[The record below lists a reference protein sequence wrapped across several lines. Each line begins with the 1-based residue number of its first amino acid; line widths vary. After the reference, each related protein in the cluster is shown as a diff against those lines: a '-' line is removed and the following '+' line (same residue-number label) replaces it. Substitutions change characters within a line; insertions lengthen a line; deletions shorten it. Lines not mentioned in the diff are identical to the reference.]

1 MVSRPAAVDAWP
13 VEMLAGVECLI
24 ARGVSTMR
32 IAHESGFAPATVRA
46 YRDWF
51 ADNGL
56 LWPGPREMA
65 IALVLACRGHH
76 EDPETILLTPGTS
89 RGRAVAYWALH
100 RRYPGVPGVRLA
112 KLLGCKPF
120 GQTTDRYVEG
130 FAARYSQ
137 ERPNDQWWSPDVA
150 AMVERSISQRPPFG
164 PIPSW
169 FRRRELD
176 QRNITQKGEPVE
188 SRDIAP
194 APTPP
199 VVQPDLPVQPAAAPV
214 VVEPAR
220 VEEKPMSKAAAARVT
235 RADDDVD
242 DDAALPPPASVLRTL
257 GGHAAFGIVGTFDPA
272 ELTGCARA
280 VASIRHGQ
288 CRWPLGEVGSDDF
301 RFCCDPV
308 RSDASPYCATHAAAA
323 KGSPGTWKR
332 AWR

>member
-13 VEMLAGVECLI
+13 VEMLAGIECLI

-32 IAHESGFAPATVRA
+32 IAYESGFAPATVRA

-51 ADNGL
+51 VDNGL
-56 LWPGPREMA
+56 LWPGAREMA

-214 VVEPAR
+214 VVEPVR
-220 VEEKPMSKAAAARVT
+220 VEEKPMRRADAARAM
-235 RADDDVD
+235 RADDDSDD
-242 DDAALPPPASVLRTL
+242 DDAMPPGPEVRTL
-257 GGHAAFGIVGTFDPA
+257 GDHSALGIVGTFDPA
-272 ELTGCARA
+272 ALTGAARA
-280 VASIRHGQ
+280 VAMIRRGQ
-288 CRWPLGEVGSDDF
+288 CRWPIGEVHADDF
-301 RFCCDPV
+301 RFCCDDV
-308 RSDASPYCATHAAAA
+308 EAEAKPYCSRHAAAA
-323 KGSPGTWKR
+323 KGSNLWMGHR
-332 AWR
+332 R